1 MKKSAVF
8 LLLFACAMILSAALW
23 QTNALTQTPANCL
36 MFSVPVIIHD
46 ANRTQFLTQ
55 NQSLKFS
62 VVSAPDSGV
71 GVFNDNGSN
80 LGLGAISGLRTQG
93 ISSSTPGST
102 TTAISCTDNLWDIN
116 FVIRRNG
123 DTVGDKVTFF
133 VVRPDGTLS
142 LIHI

>member
-1 MKKSAVF
+1 MKKLAIF
-8 LLLFACAMILSAALW
+8 LLFACVMTLSAAIW
-23 QTNALTQTPANCL
+23 QTHAIQGTPANCL

-80 LGLGAISGLRTQG
+80 LGVGAIAGLKTQG
-93 ISSSTPGST
+93 ISSSTRNST
-102 TTAISCTDNLWDIN
+102 TTGISCTDDLWDIN

-123 DTVGDKVTFF
+123 NTIGDKL
-133 VVRPDGTLS
+133 RS
-142 LIHI
+142 S